1 MIVPALTFVLMVAGY
16 LLGSLS
22 CAILVSKLMGLPDPR
37 SQGSRNPGAT
47 NVLRLAGYKPA
58 LLVLAGDMLKGV
70 PTLLIAHALHLP
82 PMAFVGIALAAFLGH
97 LYPAYFDFQGGK
109 GVATFLGVLL
119 GLHWITGLA
128 AMATWIVLAL
138 LFRLSSL
145 AALGAAFMAPLY
157 LHWLGAP
164 LQFVAVAVIM
174 STFLVWRHRVNIH
187 NLLHGGEPKI
197 NFKRTSTS

>member
-1 MIVPALTFVLMVAGY
+1 MTVPFYTFLLMVAGY
-16 LLGSLS
+16 LLSSLS
-22 CAILVSKLMGLPDPR
+22 CAIIVSKLMGLPDPR

-47 NVLRLAGYKPA
+47 NVLRLGGVKPA
-58 LLVLAGDMLKGV
+58 LLVLAGDLLKGV
-70 PTLLIAHALHLP
+70 PMLLVAHALHLP

-138 LFRLSSL
+138 LFRFSSL

-164 LQFVAVAVIM
+164 LPFVAVAVIM
-174 STFLVWRHRVNIH
+174 STFLLWRHRVNIH
-187 NLLHGGEPKI
+187 NLLHGREPKI

>member
-1 MIVPALTFVLMVAGY
+1 MIVPFYTFLLMVAGY
-16 LLGSLS
+16 LLGSVS
-22 CAILVSKLMGLPDPR
+22 CAIIVSKLMRLPDPR
-37 SQGSRNPGAT
+37 SEGSRNPGAT

-58 LLVLAGDMLKGV
+58 LLVLMGDLLKGV

-109 GVATFLGVLL
+109 GVATFFGVLL

-128 AMATWIVLAL
+128 AMATWLALAL

-145 AALGAAFMAPLY
+145 AALGAAFMTPLY
-157 LHWLGAP
+157 LHWLDAP
-164 LQFVAVAVIM
+164 LPFVAVAVIM
-174 STFLVWRHRVNIH
+174 STFLLWRHRVNIH
-187 NLLHGGEPKI
+187 NLLRGMEPKI
-197 NFKRTSTS
+197 SFKRASTP

>member
-1 MIVPALTFVLMVAGY
+1 MIVPFYTFLLMVAGY
-16 LLGSLS
+16 LLSSLS
-22 CAILVSKLMGLPDPR
+22 CAIIVSKLMGLPDPR

-47 NVLRLAGYKPA
+47 NVLRLGGVKPA
-58 LLVLAGDMLKGV
+58 LLVLVGDLLKGV
-70 PTLLIAHALHLP
+70 PMLLVAHALQLP

-138 LFRLSSL
+138 LFRFSSL

-164 LQFVAVAVIM
+164 LPFVAVAVIM
-174 STFLVWRHRVNIH
+174 STFLLWRHRVNIH

>member
-58 LLVLAGDMLKGV
+58 LLVLAGDLLKGV

-197 NFKRTSTS
+197 NFKRTSTP